1 MRWGTANER
10 WQRNNMQAFEM
21 WAENKTGFSLENA
34 CYHTWGNII
43 LNNILS
49 GKAKH
54 GNHLFYKGIF
64 WLIEDSESDRCVL
77 STTVTAGTSKFK
89 FAAAATWGT
98 QINPPAL
105 MVRVYQLIYTFTENL
120 NLWSFTWRPSAV
132 PRDTAWWQSGWTLF
146 PAG

>member
-1 MRWGTANER
+1 
-10 WQRNNMQAFEM
+10 MQAFEM

-34 CYHTWGNII
+34 CYHTWRNII

-77 STTVTAGTSKFK
+77 STTVTAG
-89 FAAAATWGT
+89 A
-98 QINPPAL
+98 
-105 MVRVYQLIYTFTENL
+105 QLGLPNSSLLLLQPEA
-120 NLWSFTWRPSAV
+120 RK
-132 PRDTAWWQSGWTLF
+132 
-146 PAG
+146 